1 MRTGRRCGGVRGG
14 LEDWPRDQVIAA
26 FSPGRGGS
34 LQGVDGAP
42 DKEGTLGPRYH
53 WRMLW
58 QMNTVG
64 FRGKGDFERA
74 VNDEERM
81 ASRHDAQALREREQL
96 FREKVLFAQ
105 LNCSDA
111 SLDRFTDG
119 VNEGVRFPGETAV
132 RD

>member
-1 MRTGRRCGGVRGG
+1 
-14 LEDWPRDQVIAA
+14 
-26 FSPGRGGS
+26 
-34 LQGVDGAP
+34 
-42 DKEGTLGPRYH
+42 
-53 WRMLW
+53 MLW

-74 VNDEERM
+74 VHDEGRT

-111 SLDRFTDG
+111 SLDGFTDG
-119 VNEGVRFPGETAV
+119 VNEGVRFLGETAV